1 MNRHNERERERER
14 DKKRNGVS
22 TQLKGKDRRE
32 PYIESSGKAGVK
44 KEEEEEEEKEKK
56 KRTREGEEERTEYR
70 KCERV

>member
-1 MNRHNERERERER
+1 MNRHNERERER

-44 KEEEEEEEKEKK
+44 KEEEEEEGKKE